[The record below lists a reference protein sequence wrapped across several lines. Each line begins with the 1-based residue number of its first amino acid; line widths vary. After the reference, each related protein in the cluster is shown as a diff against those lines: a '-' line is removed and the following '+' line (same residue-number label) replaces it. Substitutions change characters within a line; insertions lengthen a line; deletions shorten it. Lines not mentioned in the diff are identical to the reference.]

1 MRRLP
6 PTNVPRSGECSKRS
20 SMTKHAILFLAANPA
35 GSSPLALDREARAI
49 HVELERSGY
58 RERFE
63 LVTRWAVEPIDLLR
77 ELRKLRPT
85 VVHFSGH
92 GQKAASTPSSDELA
106 PQYMDNGTGQPI
118 QAAAGGLYFQ
128 AADGRAQ
135 LVPAAAIEQTF
146 GAAGTSVRLVLLNAC
161 YSAPQ
166 AEALLAHVDCVVGMS
181 GAIRD
186 DAARLF
192 AVGFYG
198 GIAER
203 ESVAVAFKHGRAAI
217 GLEGL
222 RDGEQPQLKV
232 RDGIDAS
239 KLVLANQ
246 ANNVAYDNENLL
258 SLHFDRFDSGL
269 QDVLA
274 LAAAEALRN
283 KKSRIST
290 RHLFS
295 AIVRLQPGHIP
306 ELMRWIGQV
315 APGALPEPIDA
326 NIEPNRVLLRR
337 PFPISSCIED
347 SLESLAPKV
356 TSQRR
361 LESEDLFVDIARY
374 GTGPS
379 VRRLRTHGIDH
390 DSIHK
395 IVQQLG

>member
-1 MRRLP
+1 
-6 PTNVPRSGECSKRS
+6 
-20 SMTKHAILFLAANPA
+20 MTKHTILFLAANPV
-35 GSSPLALDREARAI
+35 GSSPQSLDREARAI

-92 GQKAASTPSSDELA
+92 GQMAGSTPSSDASA
-106 PQYMDNGTGQPI
+106 PQGIHPAGRQPLPT
-118 QAAAGGLYFQ
+118 GGLYLQ

-135 LVPAAAIEQTF
+135 WVAASAIEQTF
-146 GAAGTSVRLVLLNAC
+146 GAAGSSVRLVVLSAC
-161 YSAPQ
+161 YSPPQ
-166 AEALLAHVDCVVGMS
+166 AEALLAHVDCVVGMTD
-181 GAIRD
+181 AIHG
-186 DAARLF
+186 DAARHF

-203 ESVAVAFKHGRAAI
+203 ESVAVAFQQGRAAI
-217 GLEGL
+217 SLEGL
-222 RDGEQPQLKV
+222 CDREQPQLRV
-232 RDGIDAS
+232 RDGIAAS
-239 KLVLANQ
+239 KLILAMEADN
-246 ANNVAYDNENLL
+246 AARDNEHLL
-258 SLHFDRFDSGL
+258 SVHFDSFDVGL

-274 LAAAEALRN
+274 LAAAEAQRN

-295 AIVRLQPGHIP
+295 AIVRLQPGHLP
-306 ELMRWIGQV
+306 ELMRWIGRV
-315 APGALPEPIDA
+315 APGALPESVEPH
-326 NIEPNRVLLRR
+326 IEPDRALFRT
-337 PFPISSCIED
+337 PFLISSCIED
-347 SLESLAPKV
+347 SLESLAPKT

-361 LESEDLFVDIARY
+361 LASEDVFVDIARY

-379 VRRLRTHGIDH
+379 VRRLRSHGIDR

-395 IVQQLG
+395 IVQQLGWHILERD

>member
-1 MRRLP
+1 
-6 PTNVPRSGECSKRS
+6 
-20 SMTKHAILFLAANPA
+20 MTKHTILFLAANPA

-58 RERFE
+58 RDQFE

-77 ELRKLRPT
+77 ELRKLRPI

-92 GQKAASTPSSDELA
+92 GQRVAATLRPDGA
-106 PQYMDNGTGQPI
+106 AQQYMDNGTGHPI

-135 LVPAAAIEQTF
+135 LVPTSAIEQTF
-146 GAAGTSVRLVLLNAC
+146 GAAGSSVRLVVLNAC
-161 YSAPQ
+161 YSAAQ

-181 GAIRD
+181 GTIRD
-186 DAARLF
+186 DAARVF

-198 GIAER
+198 GIAEQ

-217 GLEGL
+217 SLEGL

-239 KLVLANQ
+239 KLILAIQTND
-246 ANNVAYDNENLL
+246 VVHSNEHLL
-258 SLHFDRFDSGL
+258 SIHFDRFDSGL

-274 LAAAEALRN
+274 LAAAEAHRN
-283 KKSRIST
+283 NKSRIST
-290 RHLFS
+290 RHLFA
-295 AIVRLQPGHIP
+295 AIMRLQPGHIP
-306 ELMRWIGQV
+306 ELVRWIGQI
-315 APGALPEPIDA
+315 APGALPEPIGVD
-326 NIEPNRVLLRR
+326 IEPNRELLRKS
-337 PFPISSCIED
+337 FPISSCIED
-347 SLESLAPKV
+347 SLENLTPKV

-361 LESEDLFVDIARY
+361 LASEDLFVDIARH

-379 VRRLRTHGIDH
+379 IRRLRTHGIDRESVH
-390 DSIHK
+390 R
-395 IVQQLG
+395 IVQQLGWHILERD